1 MKYLIKFS
9 LFVFFY
15 SCHQVSSPVGE
26 NTAKIKEKSIV
37 VEYSV
42 NPRTSIID
50 FFWKDK
56 NGNIIEN
63 AKRLNQYMLAQ
74 GRELKFSVNGG
85 MYLRDQSPQGLYV
98 ENGLVK
104 KRLDTIQSAY
114 GNFYMQ
120 PNGVFYI
127 TNSNEAKISKSVDF
141 RMENV
146 KYATQSGPMLLV
158 NGDLHYKFQENS
170 SSKYIRN
177 GVGILPNGDVLF
189 LMSKETINFYDFAML
204 FKNRGCTNAL
214 YLDGFVSR
222 TYLPSKKW
230 VQEDGNFGV
239 MIGVT
244 KTLD

>member
-9 LFVFFY
+9 LFIFLY

-26 NTAKIKEKSIV
+26 NAPKIKEKSIV

-42 NPRTSIID
+42 NPRISKID
-50 FFWKDK
+50 FFWKDDD
-56 NGNIIEN
+56 GNIFGN
-63 AKRLNQYMLAQ
+63 AKRLSQYMLAQ
-74 GRELKFSVNGG
+74 GRELEFSVNGG
-85 MYLRDQSPQGLYV
+85 MYLKDQSPQGLYV

-120 PNGVFYI
+120 PNGIFYI
-127 TNSNEAKISKSVDF
+127 TNSNEAKISKSIDF
-141 RMENV
+141 KLEDV
-146 KYATQSGPMLLV
+146 KYATQSGPMLLE
-158 NGDLHYKFQENS
+158 NGNLHYKFKENS

-177 GVGILPNGDVLF
+177 GVGILSNGDVLF
-189 LMSKETINFYDFAML
+189 IMSKETINFYDFAIL

-230 VQEDGNFGV
+230 VQEDGDFGV